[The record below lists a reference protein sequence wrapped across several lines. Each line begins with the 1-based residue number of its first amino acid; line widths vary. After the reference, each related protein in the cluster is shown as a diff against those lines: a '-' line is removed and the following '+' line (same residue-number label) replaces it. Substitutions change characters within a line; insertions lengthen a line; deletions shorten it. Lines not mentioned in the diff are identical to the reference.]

1 MRQLRGVGDPAAGE
15 WREWTGRAFHLR
27 RRLSTREAT
36 SVGPVVDVRGTA
48 EAHRRA
54 QRLGDRLRFAP
65 PEVLADEL
73 GYQL

>member
-27 RRLSTREAT
+27 RRLTVREAAE
-36 SVGPVVDVRGTA
+36 VGPVVDVRGTA

-54 QRLGDRLRFAP
+54 QRLGDLLQLAP
-65 PEVLADEL
+65 AEVLTDEL
-73 GYQL
+73 GVRP